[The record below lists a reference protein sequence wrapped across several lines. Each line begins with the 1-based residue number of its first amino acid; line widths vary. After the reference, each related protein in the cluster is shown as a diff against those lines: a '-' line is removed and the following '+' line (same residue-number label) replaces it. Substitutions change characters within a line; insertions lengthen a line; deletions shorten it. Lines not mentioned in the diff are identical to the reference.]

1 MNYQEAK
8 KIREKSY
15 ISYLTEKLSE
25 GQGVGSAIKATLSDK
40 SKAKSKGFSEKF
52 DVLNIAK
59 FMTGGSKFAPAL
71 LGSMLGRT
79 QQDIQYF
86 SGTKKAKEVGGS
98 ATKIGQLESDSNVLD
113 ILSKIYALL
122 KTTDKNDTLRR
133 EKENNFKEEEQFE
146 KERRHKALIEA
157 ITGKKQT
164 TTAAPTAT
172 KADDGTGLISTIL
185 GIVTGL
191 IADAVKGVMAVIS
204 GVSAIISGITSFI
217 SMITS
222 AFGGLAS
229 IGKLLLGLGR
239 FLMFNPVGI
248 AILAGAGIGYAIWKI
263 IKSEPSEEAKA
274 EAAGIANA
282 EKVGGLPGV
291 KNEMDRRK
299 KLPEYD
305 RTMAEIQDYQ
315 FNYNESIPLNN
326 VQLKGFAE
334 RGPGA
339 LEAVEDYKVERDR
352 VKKAIAEQNQTA
364 TPVPVTPTP
373 QPSDST
379 EKPMVP
385 SQESK
390 PQAMEPMASTTNKL
404 NTVTSENLELNLPST
419 PESVVNSQIINNT
432 NVNSTKGQ
440 KPKGPIPSVRNM
452 EDSFQ
457 RMVFDS
463 LRVV

>member
-113 ILSKIYALL
+113 ILSKIYTLL
-122 KTTDKNDTLRR
+122 KTTDENDTLRR
-133 EKENNFKEEEQFE
+133 EKENSFKEEEQSE

-172 KADDGTGLISTIL
+172 KADDGSGLLSTIL
-185 GIVTGL
+185 GIVTGM
-191 IADAVKGVMAVIS
+191 IGGAIKGVMS
-204 GVSAIISGITSFI
+204 IISGITSFI

-229 IGKLLLGLGR
+229 IGKLLFGLGR
-239 FLMFNPVGI
+239 FLMFNPVGL
-248 AILAGAGIGYAIWKI
+248 AILAGVGIGYAIWKI

-274 EAAGIANA
+274 EAAGIAQA
-282 EKVGGLPGV
+282 ERVGGLAGV
-291 KNEMDRRK
+291 KNEMDRIK
-299 KLPEYD
+299 KLPEYE
-305 RTMAEIQDYQ
+305 RTMTEIKNYEE
-315 FNYNESIPLNN
+315 NYNEGEKLNN

-334 RGPGA
+334 RGPDA
-339 LEAVEDYKVERDR
+339 LKAVEDYKMKRDR
-352 VKKAIAEQNQTA
+352 VQTAIAEQRKQTA
-364 TPVPVTPTP
+364 TPVPVTPTA

-419 PESVVNSQIINNT
+419 PESVVNSQITNNT

-440 KPKGPIPSVRNM
+440 RPKGPIPSVRNM

>member
-113 ILSKIYALL
+113 ILSKIYTLL
-122 KTTDKNDTLRR
+122 KTTDENDTLRR
-133 EKENNFKEEEQFE
+133 EKENSFKEEEQSE

-164 TTAAPTAT
+164 SGTATPTAT
-172 KADDGTGLISTIL
+172 KADDGSGLLSTIL
-185 GIVTGL
+185 GIVTGMISSAIEGVMSVVSGISNL
-191 IADAVKGVMAVIS
+191 IKGVL
-204 GVSAIISGITSFI
+204 
-217 SMITS
+217 S
-222 AFGGLAS
+222 AFSLGSLGPL
-229 IGKLLLGLGR
+229 KLLARLGSFLISPLG
-239 FLMFNPVGI
+239 VG
-248 AILAGAGIGYAIWKI
+248 LLTLSAGAITAWAFWKMLKDPSGY
-263 IKSEPSEEAKA
+263 EAADSDLNKGLKQA
-274 EAAGIANA
+274 EAAG
-282 EKVGGLPGV
+282 GLAGV
-291 KNEMDRRK
+291 KDEMDRRK

-305 RTMAEIQDYQ
+305 RTMAEIKDYQ
-315 FNYNESIPLNN
+315 FNYNESEPLNN

-339 LEAVEDYKVERDR
+339 LEAVEDYKMERDR
-352 VKKAIAEQNQTA
+352 VKKAISEMNQTA
-364 TPVPVTPTP
+364 TPVATPTSTSNETAAPTTNNQNTGP
-373 QPSDST
+373 QLMNPSSDS
-379 EKPMVP
+379 
-385 SQESK
+385 
-390 PQAMEPMASTTNKL
+390 TNKL

-440 KPKGPIPSVRNM
+440 RPKGSIPSVRNM

>member
-40 SKAKSKGFSEKF
+40 SKARSKGFSEKF

-86 SGTKKAKEVGGS
+86 SGTKKAKEVGG
-98 ATKIGQLESDSNVLD
+98 TRNLDIGQLESDNNVLD
-113 ILSKIYALL
+113 ILSKIYTLL

-133 EKENNFKEEEQFE
+133 EKENNFKEEEQSE

-172 KADDGTGLISTIL
+172 KADDGSGLLSTIL
-185 GIVTGL
+185 GIVTGMISSAIEGVMSVVSGISNL
-191 IADAVKGVMAVIS
+191 IKGVL
-204 GVSAIISGITSFI
+204 
-217 SMITS
+217 S
-222 AFGGLAS
+222 AFSLGSLGPLRLLAS
-229 IGKLLLGLGR
+229 LGSFLISPLGVGLLALS
-239 FLMFNPVGI
+239 
-248 AILAGAGIGYAIWKI
+248 AGAITAWAFWKMLKDPSGY
-263 IKSEPSEEAKA
+263 
-274 EAAGIANA
+274 EAADSATSQGLANA
-282 EKVGGLPGV
+282 EKVGGLAGV
-291 KNEMDRRK
+291 KDEMDRRK

-305 RTMAEIQDYQ
+305 RTMAEIKDYQ
-315 FNYNESIPLNN
+315 FNYNESEPLNN

-339 LEAVEDYKVERDR
+339 LEAVEDYKMERDR
-352 VKKAIAEQNQTA
+352 VKKAIAERNQTA
-364 TPVPVTPTP
+364 TPVPATT
-373 QPSDST
+373 QSSDST

-390 PQAMEPMASTTNKL
+390 PQAIEPMASTTNKL

-419 PESVVNSQIINNT
+419 PESVVNSQITNNT

-440 KPKGPIPSVRNM
+440 RPKGPIPSVRNM

>member
-52 DVLNIAK
+52 DPLNIAK

-86 SGTKKAKEVGGS
+86 SGTKKAKEVGAT
-98 ATKIGQLESDSNVLD
+98 ATKIGTLDSDNNVMD
-113 ILSKIYALL
+113 ILSKIYTLL
-122 KTTDKNDTLRR
+122 KTTNDNDAQRR
-133 EKENNFKEEEQFE
+133 AKESNFKEEQELE
-146 KERRHKALIEA
+146 RERRHKALIEA
-157 ITGKKQT
+157 ITGKKQAS
-164 TTAAPTAT
+164 TATPTAT
-172 KADDGTGLISTIL
+172 KADNGSGLLSTIL

-191 IADAVKGVMAVIS
+191 IGNAIKGVMSVIDGIS
-204 GVSAIISGITSFI
+204 TLIKGVL
-217 SMITS
+217 S
-222 AFGGLAS
+222 AFSLGPLGPLKLLARLGTFLISPLGLGLMGLAAGAITAWAFWKMLKDPSGYEAADSDLNKGLNQAEKAGGLA
-229 IGKLLLGLGR
+229 
-239 FLMFNPVGI
+239 
-248 AILAGAGIGYAIWKI
+248 
-263 IKSEPSEEAKA
+263 
-274 EAAGIANA
+274 
-282 EKVGGLPGV
+282 GV
-291 KNEMDRRK
+291 KDKMDRRK

-305 RTMAEIQDYQ
+305 RTMAEIKDYQ
-315 FNYNESIPLNN
+315 FNYNESEPLND

-339 LEAVEDYKVERDR
+339 LKAVEDYKMERDR
-352 VKKAIAEQNQTA
+352 VKKEILTLNQTA
-364 TPVPVTPTP
+364 TPVDTTPQASQAVTPTETP
-373 QPSDST
+373 APSEQMSNP
-379 EKPMVP
+379 K
-385 SQESK
+385 
-390 PQAMEPMASTTNKL
+390 TTSKL
-404 NTVTSENLELNLPST
+404 NAVTSENLELNLPST
-419 PESVVNSQIINNT
+419 PESVTTAQITNNT
-432 NVNSTKGQ
+432 NISSTKSQ

-457 RMVFDS
+457 RMLLSS

>member
-113 ILSKIYALL
+113 ILSKIYTLL
-122 KTTDKNDTLRR
+122 KTTDENDTLRR
-133 EKENNFKEEEQFE
+133 EKENSFKEEEQSE

-172 KADDGTGLISTIL
+172 KADDGSGLLSTIL
-185 GIVTGL
+185 GIVTGM
-191 IADAVKGVMAVIS
+191 IGGAIKGVMS
-204 GVSAIISGITSFI
+204 IISGITSFI

-222 AFGGLAS
+222 AFSSGGLAS
-229 IGKLLLGLGR
+229 IGKILFTLGR
-239 FLMFNPVGI
+239 FLFFNPVGI
-248 AILAGAGIGYAIWKI
+248 AILAGAGLGLAIWKML
-263 IKSEPSEEAKA
+263 KSEPSEEAKA
-274 EAAGIANA
+274 EAEGIANA

-315 FNYNESIPLNN
+315 FNYNESVPLNN

-339 LEAVEDYKVERDR
+339 LEAVEDYKMERDR
-352 VKKAIAEQNQTA
+352 VQKAIAERNQTA
-364 TPVPVTPTP
+364 TPVPATT
-373 QPSDST
+373 QSSDST
-379 EKPMVP
+379 EKPMAP

-390 PQAMEPMASTTNKL
+390 PQAIEPMASTTNKL

-457 RMVFDS
+457 RMVFNS

>member
-86 SGTKKAKEVGGS
+86 SGTKKAKEVGG
-98 ATKIGQLESDSNVLD
+98 TRNLDIGQLESDNNVMD
-113 ILSKIYALL
+113 ILSKIYTLL
-122 KTTDKNDTLRR
+122 KTTNKNDTLRR

-164 TTAAPTAT
+164 SGTATPTAT
-172 KADDGTGLISTIL
+172 KADDGSGLLSTIL
-185 GIVTGL
+185 GIVTGMISSAIEGVMSVVSGISNL
-191 IADAVKGVMAVIS
+191 IKGVL
-204 GVSAIISGITSFI
+204 
-217 SMITS
+217 S
-222 AFGGLAS
+222 AFSLGSLGPL
-229 IGKLLLGLGR
+229 KLLARLGSFLISPLG
-239 FLMFNPVGI
+239 VG
-248 AILAGAGIGYAIWKI
+248 LLTLSAGAITAWAFWKMLKDPSGY
-263 IKSEPSEEAKA
+263 
-274 EAAGIANA
+274 EAADSATSQGLANA

-291 KNEMDRRK
+291 KDEMDRRK

-339 LEAVEDYKVERDR
+339 LEAVEDYKLERDR
-352 VKKAIAEQNQTA
+352 VQKFISERNQTA
-364 TPVPVTPTP
+364 TPVATPTSTSNETAAPTTNNQNTGP
-373 QPSDST
+373 QLMNPSSDS
-379 EKPMVP
+379 
-385 SQESK
+385 
-390 PQAMEPMASTTNKL
+390 TNKL

>member
-40 SKAKSKGFSEKF
+40 SKARSKGFSEKF
-52 DVLNIAK
+52 DPLNIAK

-86 SGTKKAKEVGGS
+86 AGTKKAKEVGGT
-98 ATKIGQLESDSNVLD
+98 ATKIGQLDSDNNVMD
-113 ILSKIYALL
+113 ILSKIYTLL
-122 KTTDKNDTLRR
+122 KTTNDNDTQRR
-133 EKENNFKEEEQFE
+133 AKEGNFKEEQELE
-146 KERRHKALIEA
+146 RERRHKALIEA

-164 TTAAPTAT
+164 STATPTAT
-172 KADDGTGLISTIL
+172 KADNDSGLLSTIL

-191 IADAVKGVMAVIS
+191 IGDAIKGVMSV
-204 GVSAIISGITSFI
+204 ISGITSFI
-217 SMITS
+217 SMIAS
-222 AFGGLAS
+222 AFGGGGLAS
-229 IGKLLLGLGR
+229 IGKILFGLGR
-239 FLMFNPVGI
+239 FLLFNPVGL
-248 AILAGAGIGYAIWKI
+248 AILAGVGIGYAIWKI

-274 EAAGIANA
+274 GAAGIAQA
-282 EKVGGLPGV
+282 EKVGGLAGV

-305 RTMAEIQDYQ
+305 RTMAEIKDYQ
-315 FNYNESIPLNN
+315 FSYNESEPLNN
-326 VQLKGFAE
+326 VQLKGFAD

-339 LEAVEDYKVERDR
+339 LEAVEDYKMERDR
-352 VKKAIAEQNQTA
+352 VKKEILTLNQTA
-364 TPVPVTPTP
+364 TPVDTTPQASQAVTPTETP
-373 QPSDST
+373 APSEQMSNP
-379 EKPMVP
+379 K
-385 SQESK
+385 
-390 PQAMEPMASTTNKL
+390 TTSKL
-404 NTVTSENLELNLPST
+404 NAVTSENLELNLPST
-419 PESVVNSQIINNT
+419 PESVTTAQITNNT
-432 NVNSTKGQ
+432 NISSTKSQ
-440 KPKGPIPSVRNM
+440 KPKGPIPSVRNT

-457 RMVFDS
+457 RMLFNS

>member
-40 SKAKSKGFSEKF
+40 SKARSKGFSEKF
-52 DVLNIAK
+52 DPLNIAK

-86 SGTKKAKEVGGS
+86 SGTKKAKEVGAT
-98 ATKIGQLESDSNVLD
+98 ATKIDTLDSDNNVMD
-113 ILSKIYALL
+113 ILSKIYTLL
-122 KTTDKNDTLRR
+122 KTTNDNDTERR
-133 EKENNFKEEEQFE
+133 AREGNFKEEQELE
-146 KERRHKALIEA
+146 RERRHKALIEA

-164 TTAAPTAT
+164 STTTATAT
-172 KADDGTGLISTIL
+172 TADNGSGLLSTIL

-191 IADAVKGVMAVIS
+191 IGDAIKGVMSVIDGIS
-204 GVSAIISGITSFI
+204 TLIKGVL
-217 SMITS
+217 S
-222 AFGGLAS
+222 AFSLGPLGPL
-229 IGKLLLGLGR
+229 KLLAKLGTFLISPLGLG
-239 FLMFNPVGI
+239 LMGL
-248 AILAGAGIGYAIWKI
+248 AAGAITAWAFWKMLKDPSGY
-263 IKSEPSEEAKA
+263 
-274 EAAGIANA
+274 EAADSDLSKGLNQA
-282 EKVGGLPGV
+282 EKVGGLAGA
-291 KNEMDRRK
+291 KDEMDRQK

-305 RTMAEIQDYQ
+305 RTMAEIKNYQ
-315 FNYNESIPLNN
+315 FSYNESEPLNN

-339 LEAVEDYKVERDR
+339 LEAVEDYKMERDR
-352 VKKAIAEQNQTA
+352 VKKEILTLNQTA
-364 TPVPVTPTP
+364 TPVDTTPQAVTPTETP
-373 QPSDST
+373 TPSEQMSNP
-379 EKPMVP
+379 K
-385 SQESK
+385 
-390 PQAMEPMASTTNKL
+390 TTSKL
-404 NTVTSENLELNLPST
+404 NAVTSENLELNLPST
-419 PESVVNSQIINNT
+419 PESVTTAQITNNT
-432 NVNSTKGQ
+432 NISSTKSQ

-457 RMVFDS
+457 RMLLSS

>member
-86 SGTKKAKEVGGS
+86 SGTKKAKEIGGS

-113 ILSKIYALL
+113 ILSKIYTLL

-146 KERRHKALIEA
+146 KERRHKDLIEA

-164 TTAAPTAT
+164 SGTAKPTAT
-172 KADDGTGLISTIL
+172 KADDGSGLLSTIL
-185 GIVTGL
+185 GIVTGMIGSAIEGVMSVVSGISTL
-191 IADAVKGVMAVIS
+191 IKGVL
-204 GVSAIISGITSFI
+204 
-217 SMITS
+217 S
-222 AFGGLAS
+222 AFSLGSLGPLRLLASLGSFLISPLGVGLLALSAGAITAWAFWKMLKDPSGYEAADSDLNKGLNQAEKSGGLA
-229 IGKLLLGLGR
+229 
-239 FLMFNPVGI
+239 
-248 AILAGAGIGYAIWKI
+248 
-263 IKSEPSEEAKA
+263 
-274 EAAGIANA
+274 
-282 EKVGGLPGV
+282 GV
-291 KNEMDRRK
+291 KDEMDRRK

-305 RTMAEIQDYQ
+305 RTMAEIKDYQ
-315 FNYNESIPLNN
+315 FSYNESEPLNN
-326 VQLKGFAE
+326 VQLKGFAD

-339 LEAVEDYKVERDR
+339 LEAVEDYKMERDR
-352 VKKAIAEQNQTA
+352 VQKVIAERNQTA
-364 TPVPVTPTP
+364 TPVATPTSTSNETAAPTTNNQNTGP
-373 QPSDST
+373 QLMSPSSDS
-379 EKPMVP
+379 
-385 SQESK
+385 
-390 PQAMEPMASTTNKL
+390 TNKL
-404 NTVTSENLELNLPST
+404 NTVTSENLELSLPST

>member
-40 SKAKSKGFSEKF
+40 SKARSKGFSEKF

-86 SGTKKAKEVGGS
+86 SGTKKAKEVGG
-98 ATKIGQLESDSNVLD
+98 TRNLDIGQLESDNNVLD
-113 ILSKIYALL
+113 ILSKIYTLL

-133 EKENNFKEEEQFE
+133 EKENNFKEEEQSE

-172 KADDGTGLISTIL
+172 KADDGSGLLSTIL
-185 GIVTGL
+185 GIVTGM
-191 IADAVKGVMAVIS
+191 IGGAIKGVMS
-204 GVSAIISGITSFI
+204 IISGITSTI
-217 SMITS
+217 SGLVDFVS
-222 AFGGLAS
+222 LLKAAFSGGIATNLLKNILGFGKFLAFNP
-229 IGKLLLGLGR
+229 IGAAILLG
-239 FLMFNPVGI
+239 VT
-248 AILAGAGIGYAIWKI
+248 GAYAIWKI

-274 EAAGIANA
+274 EAEGIANA
-282 EKVGGLPGV
+282 EKVGGLAGV

-315 FNYNESIPLNN
+315 FNYNESTPLNN
-326 VQLKGFAE
+326 AQLKGFAA

-339 LEAVEDYKVERDR
+339 LEAVEDYKMERDR

-364 TPVPVTPTP
+364 TPVPTPIPNETATP
-373 QPSDST
+373 ATNNQNAGPQLMNQSSDS
-379 EKPMVP
+379 
-385 SQESK
+385 
-390 PQAMEPMASTTNKL
+390 TNKL

-419 PESVVNSQIINNT
+419 PESVVNSQITNNT

-440 KPKGPIPSVRNM
+440 RPKGPIPSVRNM

>member
-98 ATKIGQLESDSNVLD
+98 ATKIGQLESDSNILD
-113 ILSKIYALL
+113 ILSKIYTLL
-122 KTTDKNDTLRR
+122 KTTDENDTLRR
-133 EKENNFKEEEQFE
+133 EKENSFKEEEQSE

-172 KADDGTGLISTIL
+172 KADDGSGLLSTIL
-185 GIVTGL
+185 GIVTGM
-191 IADAVKGVMAVIS
+191 IGDAIKGVMS
-204 GVSAIISGITSFI
+204 IISGITSFI

-229 IGKLLLGLGR
+229 IGKLLFGLGR
-239 FLMFNPVGI
+239 FLMFNPVGL
-248 AILAGAGIGYAIWKI
+248 AILAGVGIGYAIWKI

-274 EAAGIANA
+274 EAAGIAQA
-282 EKVGGLPGV
+282 EKVGGLAGV
-291 KNEMDRRK
+291 KNEIDHSK
-299 KLPEYD
+299 KSPENK

-364 TPVPVTPTP
+364 TPVPVTPTA

-390 PQAMEPMASTTNKL
+390 PQAIEPMASTTNKL

-440 KPKGPIPSVRNM
+440 RPKGPIPSVRNM

>member
-113 ILSKIYALL
+113 ILSKIYTLL
-122 KTTDKNDTLRR
+122 KTTDENDTLRR
-133 EKENNFKEEEQFE
+133 EKENSFKEEEQSE

-185 GIVTGL
+185 GIVTGM
-191 IADAVKGVMAVIS
+191 IGGAIKGVMS
-204 GVSAIISGITSFI
+204 IISGITSFI

-222 AFGGLAS
+222 AFSSGGLAS
-229 IGKLLLGLGR
+229 IGKILFTLGR
-239 FLMFNPVGI
+239 FLFFNPVGV
-248 AILAGAGIGYAIWKI
+248 AILVGAGLGLAIWKML
-263 IKSEPSEEAKA
+263 KAEPSEEAKA
-274 EAAGIANA
+274 EAEGIANA
-282 EKVGGLPGV
+282 EKVGGLAGV

-305 RTMAEIQDYQ
+305 RTMAEIKDYQ
-315 FNYNESIPLNN
+315 FNYNESEPLNN

-352 VKKAIAEQNQTA
+352 VKKAIAERNQTA
-364 TPVPVTPTP
+364 TPVPATT
-373 QPSDST
+373 QSSDST

-457 RMVFDS
+457 RMVFNS

>member
-40 SKAKSKGFSEKF
+40 SKARSKGFSEKF
-52 DVLNIAK
+52 DPLNIAK

-86 SGTKKAKEVGGS
+86 SGTKKAKEVGAT
-98 ATKIGQLESDSNVLD
+98 ATKIDTLDSDNNVMY
-113 ILSKIYALL
+113 ILSKIYTLL
-122 KTTDKNDTLRR
+122 KTTNDNDTERR
-133 EKENNFKEEEQFE
+133 AREGNFKEEQELE
-146 KERRHKALIEA
+146 RERRHKALIEA

-164 TTAAPTAT
+164 STTTATAT
-172 KADDGTGLISTIL
+172 TADNGSGLLSTIL

-191 IADAVKGVMAVIS
+191 IGDAIKGVMSVIDGIS
-204 GVSAIISGITSFI
+204 TLIKGVL
-217 SMITS
+217 S
-222 AFGGLAS
+222 AFSLGPLGPL
-229 IGKLLLGLGR
+229 KLLAKLGTFLISPLGLG
-239 FLMFNPVGI
+239 LMGL
-248 AILAGAGIGYAIWKI
+248 AAGAITAWAFWKMLKDPSGY
-263 IKSEPSEEAKA
+263 
-274 EAAGIANA
+274 EAADSDLSKGLNQA
-282 EKVGGLPGV
+282 EKVGGLAGA
-291 KNEMDRRK
+291 KDEMDRQK

-305 RTMAEIQDYQ
+305 RTMAEIKNYQ
-315 FNYNESIPLNN
+315 FSYNESEPLNN

-339 LEAVEDYKVERDR
+339 LEAVEDYKMERDR
-352 VKKAIAEQNQTA
+352 VKKEILTLNQTA
-364 TPVPVTPTP
+364 TPVDTTPQAVTPTETP
-373 QPSDST
+373 APSEQMSNP
-379 EKPMVP
+379 K
-385 SQESK
+385 
-390 PQAMEPMASTTNKL
+390 TTSKL
-404 NTVTSENLELNLPST
+404 NAVTSENLELNLPST
-419 PESVVNSQIINNT
+419 PESVTTAQITNNT
-432 NVNSTKGQ
+432 NISSTKSQ

-457 RMVFDS
+457 RMLLSS

>member
-113 ILSKIYALL
+113 ILSKIYTLL

-133 EKENNFKEEEQFE
+133 ENENNFKEEEQFE

-172 KADDGTGLISTIL
+172 KADDGSGLLSTIL
-185 GIVTGL
+185 GIVTGMISSAIEGVMSVVSGISNL
-191 IADAVKGVMAVIS
+191 IKGVL
-204 GVSAIISGITSFI
+204 
-217 SMITS
+217 S
-222 AFGGLAS
+222 AFSLGSLGPLRLLAS
-229 IGKLLLGLGR
+229 LGSFLISPLGVGLLALS
-239 FLMFNPVGI
+239 
-248 AILAGAGIGYAIWKI
+248 AGAITAWAFWKMLKDPSGY
-263 IKSEPSEEAKA
+263 
-274 EAAGIANA
+274 EAADSATSQGLANA
-282 EKVGGLPGV
+282 EKVGGLAGV
-291 KNEMDRRK
+291 KDEMDRRK

-305 RTMAEIQDYQ
+305 RTMAEIKDYQ
-315 FNYNESIPLNN
+315 FNYNESEPLNN

-339 LEAVEDYKVERDR
+339 LEAVEDYKMERDR
-352 VKKAIAEQNQTA
+352 VKKAISEMNQTA
-364 TPVPVTPTP
+364 TPVATPTSNETAAPTTNNQNTGP
-373 QPSDST
+373 QLMNPSSDS
-379 EKPMVP
+379 
-385 SQESK
+385 
-390 PQAMEPMASTTNKL
+390 TNKL

-419 PESVVNSQIINNT
+419 PESVVNSQITNNT

-440 KPKGPIPSVRNM
+440 RPKGPIPSVRNM